1 MGRRGVD
8 PCRVA
13 DTVVVGVCWNTARKR
28 VEINW
33 KRRTQL
39 HPSATQ
45 LPLNLVL
52 LDRLVV

>member
-52 LDRLVV
+52 LDHLVV